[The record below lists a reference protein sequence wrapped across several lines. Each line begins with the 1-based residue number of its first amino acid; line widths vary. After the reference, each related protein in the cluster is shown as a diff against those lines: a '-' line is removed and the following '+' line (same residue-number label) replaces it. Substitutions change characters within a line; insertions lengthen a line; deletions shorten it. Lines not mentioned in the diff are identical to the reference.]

1 MSTSIVKQSIA
12 GRSPRLLARLA
23 GVFYLLSVFVAV
35 VAEFFFRGRLG
46 FLAAVLFPVAC
57 YVVVTLLLYAIFEPV
72 SRSVALLAAVANLA
86 GLTFE
91 ALEWQPRG
99 VNIAMQFHALYCLL
113 IGYLIFRSAFMPRIL
128 GALMALAGLV
138 WVIYLSPPL
147 AKYLF
152 AYKTAVGLLGE
163 ALPMLWLLVMGVN
176 AQRWREQARAA
187 SQ

>member
-1 MSTSIVKQSIA
+1 MRTPIVKQRNVE
-12 GRSPRLLARLA
+12 RSPGLMARLA

-35 VAEFFFRGRLG
+35 LAEFFFRGRWG
-46 FLAAVLFPVAC
+46 FAAAVLLPVAC
-57 YVVVTLLLYAIFEPV
+57 YVVVTLLLYAVFEPV
-72 SRSVALLAAVANLA
+72 SRSVAVLAVVFNLV

-99 VNIAMQFHALYCLL
+99 VNIAMEFHGLYCLL
-113 IGYLIFRSAFMPRIL
+113 VGYLIFRSTFLPRIL

-138 WVIYLSPPL
+138 WLIYLSPPL
-147 AKYLF
+147 AKYVF

-163 ALPMLWLLVMGVN
+163 ALPMLWLLIMGVN
-176 AQRWREQARAA
+176 AKRWKQQAGAA